1 MKKKQNTT
9 CAIRKNK
16 PANYVMYGFRLS
28 SPDDVGYL
36 AEMPGKKFAMTED
49 IREAKLFPESN
60 TDGRSGFGSPAQWLE
75 FVNAELKDMFGDAA
89 YVFHLVKTTL

>member
-1 MKKKQNTT
+1 MSNKKK
-9 CAIRKNK
+9 KNS
-16 PANYVMYGFRLS
+16 ANYAMYGFRLS

-36 AEMPGKKFAMTED
+36 AKMPGKKFAMTD
-49 IREAKLFPESN
+49 DVREAKLFPESN
-60 TDGRSGFGSPAQWLE
+60 AEDQAGFGSPEQWLE